1 MSNPSSVKLKYCGLC
16 ILIIGVLSLK
26 MKYIPISFPPE
37 SEAKMKNGSKTATVS
52 PNKIASPGDRF
63 KAFGDEFEITAEAK
77 ISLWVAAE
85 KFEFE
90 QGFDFPDAFIK
101 QWDSENPRKPYYTDP
116 ERQVFLYL
124 FKKIRRNG
132 YGAKKWQE

>member
-1 MSNPSSVKLKYCGLC
+1 
-16 ILIIGVLSLK
+16 
-26 MKYIPISFPPE
+26 MKFINIPFPPE

-52 PNKIASPGDRF
+52 TKKIASPGDRF

-77 ISLWVAAE
+77 LSLWVAAE
-85 KFEFE
+85 KFDFE
-90 QGFDFPDAFIK
+90 QGFDFPDAFIRE
-101 QWDSENPRKPYYTDP
+101 WNLENPRKPYYNDP

-132 YGAKKWQE
+132 YSAKKGPE